1 MNTSYTGVST
11 ARPPPSASAHAHGR
25 SHSLSDPRSLI
36 SGSSS
41 LAPPSDLCSSTL
53 EFYDSQS
60 ITPGWQHTTLT
71 SAQDSTYSNPVP
83 GSVSSANENE
93 QPHVTHC
100 VASPQSMVS
109 SGSPKGGS
117 PVTPSSSIDTAQPP
131 TRTTGKKPSIVRN
144 PKPCGACSSS
154 KRKCKPI
161 PGMPNLCERCK
172 NHGLTECPPHIS
184 WSTRKQSMADGGSLS
199 PLDVDESAFSSRSAS
214 PSYIGAGRSPV
225 GYPAAFQN
233 LNEHGAYADMS
244 TTQEWVQAQT
254 QTQASSNTI
263 DLDAYDARYM
273 PHAQQ
278 PVRGQGISALQVAQ
292 HCTQN
297 NQSLSPPLHPVCHV
311 CNTPYDE
318 YLMLSYAMAH
328 LYSTIPSPPYE
339 LDQSLL
345 KAYGHVPPQD
355 PSYDSRY

>member
-11 ARPPPSASAHAHGR
+11 ARPPPPSTAHTHGR
-25 SHSLSDPRSLI
+25 SHSLSDPRSLH
-36 SGSSS
+36 SDSSA
-41 LAPPSDLCSSTL
+41 LAPSSDLCSSTL

-60 ITPGWQHTTLT
+60 ITPDWQRATLA
-71 SAQDSTYSNPVP
+71 SARDSTYPSPDP
-83 GSVSSANENE
+83 GSVSSANGNE

-117 PVTPSSSIDTAQPP
+117 PVTPSSSIDTAHP
-131 TRTTGKKPSIVRN
+131 TPRTTGKKPSIDRN

-161 PGMPNLCERCK
+161 PGVPNLCERCK
-172 NHGLTECPPHIS
+172 NNGLTECPPHIS
-184 WSTRKQSMADGGSLS
+184 WTTRKQSMADGGSLS

-225 GYPAAFQN
+225 GYPAGFQN
-233 LNEHGAYADMS
+233 PNEHGAYADMS

-254 QTQASSNTI
+254 QAEANSNTI
-263 DLDAYDARYM
+263 DLGAYDTRYT
-273 PHAQQ
+273 PQAQQ
-278 PVRGQGISALQVAQ
+278 PVRGQGISALHIVP
-292 HCTQN
+292 HCAQN

-328 LYSTIPSPPYE
+328 LSSIIPSPPYE

-345 KAYGHVPPQD
+345 KAYGHIPPQD
-355 PSYDSRY
+355 PYDSRY